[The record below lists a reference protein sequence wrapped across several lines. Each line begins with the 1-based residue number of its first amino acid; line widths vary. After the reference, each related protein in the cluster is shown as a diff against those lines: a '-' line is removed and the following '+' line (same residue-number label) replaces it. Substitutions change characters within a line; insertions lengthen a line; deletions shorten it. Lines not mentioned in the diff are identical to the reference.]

1 MMSKII
7 DGKHVA
13 SIIREKI
20 KKETAELVAATGKQ
34 PNLTVIIVGENPASQ
49 SYVRSKKKF
58 ATEVGFQSDTIQLPE
73 MTTEVELLAQVEKLN
88 HDARVNG
95 ILIQLPLPP
104 HINQQNVIRA
114 IAIEKDVDGFH
125 PEQVGGLSL
134 GLDTLEPCT
143 PAGIIELLKHY
154 EIQIAGKNAVIIG
167 RSNIV
172 GKPIANM
179 LLKLDATVTITHSRT
194 VNLAEITRLADIL
207 VVAIGKPHFL
217 TADMV
222 KEGAVVID
230 VGINRTA
237 EKKLVG
243 DVDYEEVKEKVSYI
257 TPVPGG
263 VGPMTIA
270 MLLENTLEAFKK
282 QLLASQSYR

>member
-1 MMSKII
+1 MNNII

-13 SIIREKI
+13 KVLRESI
-20 KKETAELVAATGKQ
+20 KKETAELLETTGKS

-58 ATEVGFQSDTIQLPE
+58 AMEVGFESETIELPE
-73 MTTEVELLAQVEKLN
+73 SITQDELLAQIEKLN
-88 HDARVNG
+88 DNPNVNG
-95 ILIQLPLPP
+95 ILVQLPLPS
-104 HINQQNVIRA
+104 HIDEQTVIRK
-114 IAIEKDVDGFH
+114 IAVEKDVDGFH
-125 PEQVGGLSL
+125 PEQVGGLSI

-143 PAGIIELLKHY
+143 PAGIIELLKFY
-154 EIQIAGKNAVIIG
+154 NIETSGKNAVIVG

-172 GKPIANM
+172 GKPIASM

-194 VNLAEITRLADIL
+194 ANLSDITRGADIL
-207 VVAIGKPHFL
+207 VVAIGRPHFL
-217 TADMV
+217 TGDMV

-230 VGINRTA
+230 VGINRTD
-237 EKKLVG
+237 EGKLVG
-243 DVDYEEVKEKVSYI
+243 DVDYEAASKKASYI

-270 MLLENTLEAFKK
+270 MLLANTLKAFKR
-282 QLLASQSYR
+282 QSA